1 MGVVDLGE
9 WGNGNGAAAAEPF
22 ACLAAKVHNFSESGG
37 ASRVG
42 LGPLPRPLGL
52 GGADSKHFA
61 GLGRLAWA
69 RGAVFCLEFL
79 STFRNI

>member
-37 ASRVG
+37 GPAPALGSGRTRFEIFCGIGPSRITCYG
-42 LGPLPRPLGL
+42 LG
-52 GGADSKHFA
+52 
-61 GLGRLAWA
+61 
-69 RGAVFCLEFL
+69 
-79 STFRNI
+79 